1 MKSSER
7 RLKLMLLLQQPGRK
21 LTVEEIAEKFG
32 VSRRTI
38 FRDFNALQEINVPVT
53 WDKYAGYGVMPGYKV
68 PPLMFTPK
76 ELATI
81 MVGLNFVKSQIDEQL
96 VNDAHGVELKIKNV
110 LPDDLKELM
119 SSLEERTIVD
129 PYMKFGAEKKKGG
142 DWYLLS
148 SAIAQKKRVEFQYTT
163 KSGKTE
169 IRKVD
174 PLLLVFFE
182 DHWNMIGRSHLRGE
196 IRNFILQNMREI
208 RILEEIV
215 AIKNKNCHFKKV
227 DVTNFKKMKTFIN
240 DFYKKQKSIDYLI
253 NTTGVLWFNKDVSA
267 VNINSD
273 IWDKVFKINLK
284 SMMYLSKIIVP
295 LMKKNKFGSMVHIS
309 SIDALSGDDKPQ
321 DAYGASKAAMIRLS
335 KSFAIQFASSNIRS
349 NIILPGPIETGMQ
362 IRWKKNPKAKKN
374 LEKFIP
380 LNRVGKPE
388 DIANASVFLLSEQA
402 NFITGTEIIVDGGL
416 TSKP

>member
-1 MKSSER
+1 MKLSFKGKSAVVTGASGGMG
-7 RLKLMLLLQQPGRK
+7 LGVSKKLSDNDIQVLMLDLRSPSKEFLL
-21 LTVEEIAEKFG
+21 E
-32 VSRRTI
+32 
-38 FRDFNALQEINVPVT
+38 
-53 WDKYAGYGVMPGYKV
+53 
-68 PPLMFTPK
+68 
-76 ELATI
+76 
-81 MVGLNFVKSQIDEQL
+81 
-96 VNDAHGVELKIKNV
+96 
-110 LPDDLKELM
+110 
-119 SSLEERTIVD
+119 
-129 PYMKFGAEKKKGG
+129 
-142 DWYLLS
+142 
-148 SAIAQKKRVEFQYTT
+148 
-163 KSGKTE
+163 
-169 IRKVD
+169 
-174 PLLLVFFE
+174 
-182 DHWNMIGRSHLRGE
+182 
-196 IRNFILQNMREI
+196 
-208 RILEEIV
+208 
-215 AIKNKNCHFKKV
+215 NKNCHFKKV
-227 DVTNFKKMKTFIN
+227 DVTNFKKMKKCID

-267 VNINSD
+267 VDINSD

-388 DIANASVFLLSEQA
+388 DIVNSAVFLLSDEA
-402 NFITGTEIIVDGGL
+402 NYVTGTEIIVDGGL
-416 TSKP
+416 TAKP